1 MYGDVMNKYEILDEI
16 LQNNNGFLKT
26 SDAANAG
33 ISRAYLGEYVRKRDM
48 ERVSQGLYMSADA
61 WADGMYVLQ
70 TRYKDAIFSHET
82 ALFLL
87 GMGEREPIPYSV
99 TLKAGTNATGLTI
112 DGVKVYKIRDSLF
125 EEGLTETNTTAG
137 HKVRTYNPERTIC
150 DLFRSRNKIEIQD
163 LQTAVKAYVRGKK
176 KNIPLLMR
184 YAKKF
189 SVEKIVRQYMEAV
202 L

>member
-1 MYGDVMNKYEILDEI
+1 MKKFEILDEI

-26 SDAANAG
+26 SDAVAAG
-33 ISRAYLGEYVRKRDM
+33 ISRSYLGEYVRKRGM
-48 ERVSQGLYMSADA
+48 ERVTQGLYMSADA
-61 WADGMYVLQ
+61 WADGMFVLQ
-70 TRYKDAIFSHET
+70 TRYKDAIFSHEA

-87 GMGEREPIPYSV
+87 GMGEREPVPYSV
-99 TLKAGTNATGLTI
+99 TLKAGTNAIGLTM
-112 DGVKVYKIRDSLF
+112 DGVKVYKVRNSLF
-125 EEGLTETNTTAG
+125 KEGLTEIKTTAG
-137 HKVRTYNPERTIC
+137 HRVRTYNPERTIC

-163 LQTAVKAYVRGKK
+163 LRTAVKAYVRGKE

-189 SVEKIVRQYMEAV
+189 SVEKIVRQYMDAV